1 MPLQPHTK
9 RILLITYFYTVLRG
23 IGRSAFMILFPLY
36 LLSIGYST
44 ESLGG
49 VVTYSSLLMITILP
63 IVGFMVDKGW
73 SNEVLGLS
81 GLFLSLSLILPLINS
96 SYVSLV
102 LSYTLSMLSLFL
114 WSPAR
119 NRIIGGI
126 VSEHIMGRIFSIFI
140 LVFNVSRMVT
150 SFIIGRITYIGY
162 AELMFYIGLII
173 LIGSITT
180 YVLIHAYHKEEERIK
195 INKASILCSYKS
207 MFLFPRNVLPLILF
221 TGLDSF
227 GWKLWF
233 PLLNS
238 YLKEYKMLTD
248 PEIGDFNTVLS
259 FAMMIT
265 AYAAG
270 HITDKIKPT
279 GTLLIYEVIGAIGI
293 IFLLADKP
301 LILAASI
308 FIGFSIS
315 FWVSAYNK
323 LITLVYGVGKA
334 GRLRALT
341 DSVRNIAGVPAPKIG
356 GILLSINPIY
366 AFMTSIFFML
376 LATTPL
382 IYAGKHREITNYG

>member
-1 MPLQPHTK
+1 MQFQPRTK
-9 RILLITYFYTVLRG
+9 WILLITYFYTVLRG
-23 IGRSAFMILFPLY
+23 IGRSTFMILFPLY

-126 VSEHIMGRIFSIFI
+126 VSEYIMGRIFSIFI

-150 SFIIGRITYIGY
+150 SFVIGRITYIGY
-162 AELMFYIGLII
+162 AELMFYVGLII

-180 YVLIHAYHKEEERIK
+180 YILIHAYHKEARVK
-195 INKASILCSYKS
+195 ISKASILCSYKS
-207 MFLFPRNVLPLILF
+207 MFLFPRNVLPLVLF

-238 YLKEYKMLTD
+238 YLKEYKMLND

-259 FAMMIT
+259 LAMMIT

-270 HITDKIKPT
+270 HITDKIKPI
-279 GTLLIYEVIGAIGI
+279 GALLIYEVIGVIGVV
-293 IFLLADKP
+293 FLLANKP

-356 GILLSINPIY
+356 GALLSINPVY
-366 AFMTSIFFML
+366 AFTISIFFML

-382 IYAGKHREITNYG
+382 IYAGKHKEITNYG